1 MSEYDGIS
9 NLIMKR
15 KSLTGGIGV
24 LNPPKIYV
32 QYEEE
37 PKVSDSER
45 FRKEYANIIPTPLAR
60 RNYSEGD
67 TIVSG
72 K

>member
-9 NLIMKR
+9 NLTMTR
-15 KSLTGGIGV
+15 KSLTGVIGA

-37 PKVSDSER
+37 PEISNSER
-45 FRKEYANIIPTPLAR
+45 FRKEFSNVIPTPLAR
-60 RNYSEGD
+60 RNYSECESIG
-67 TIVSG
+67 SG
-72 K
+72 N